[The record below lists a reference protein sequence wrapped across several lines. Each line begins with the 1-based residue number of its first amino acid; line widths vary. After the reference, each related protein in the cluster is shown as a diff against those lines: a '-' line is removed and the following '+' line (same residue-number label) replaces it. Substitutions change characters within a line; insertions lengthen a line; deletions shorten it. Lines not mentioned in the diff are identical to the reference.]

1 MSKYCEE
8 DFELYA
14 ELFYKQASKT
24 VDLMKILDERIA
36 SELGMPTMRP
46 KDLFRMVQDMKY
58 DVDRSY
64 KKEKNIEDDHIF
76 LDTFV
81 TKDETISKM
90 QTMLQ
95 DEFKRYLGAGDAE

>member
-1 MSKYCEE
+1 
-8 DFELYA
+8 
-14 ELFYKQASKT
+14 
-24 VDLMKILDERIA
+24 MKILDERIA
-36 SELGMPTMRP
+36 AELGMPTMRP

-90 QTMLQ
+90 QTMLK
-95 DEFKRYLGAGDAE
+95 DEFKRYLGTGDAK